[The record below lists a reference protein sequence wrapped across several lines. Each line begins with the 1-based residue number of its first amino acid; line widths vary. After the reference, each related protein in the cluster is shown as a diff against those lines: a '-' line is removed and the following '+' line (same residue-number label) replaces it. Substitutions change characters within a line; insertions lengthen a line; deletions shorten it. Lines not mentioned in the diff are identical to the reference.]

1 MLLALSLKS
10 FPRHWTSTR
19 QFEDDSE
26 KRNQMSITQVG
37 ESKFESFVRKILV
50 EQIPRSFVEGF
61 DAISKSPQTRRL
73 GRRPKVIFTS
83 NLHLWNDKFSIWA
96 AHHREHGTKLVIS
109 QHGGLNGQGLIPTRA
124 EYHENKIAD
133 CHLPW
138 GWKSES
144 QSSRNIPAL
153 INIGKMRFDDQ
164 SKAEKLL
171 LITDC
176 TYRYGR
182 KPWVSTMDNDAY
194 IADLR
199 GFVGQ
204 LKPDI
209 RSNVVVRLHHHSALY
224 DADHAERWR
233 SFDPDLT
240 MDEGKS
246 SMDKLRAQSRIA
258 VCTTLGTSE
267 IEQFGRN
274 FPTLLMLNP
283 LTHPIRS
290 DCRELFSLM
299 KQVGLF
305 HESPQAA
312 AMHIDRIWTD
322 TNKWWNQDDVQAVVK
337 QYLARFGRESDHPLR
352 EIRKILKSISR
363 S

>member
-1 MLLALSLKS
+1 MLLALSLRS
-10 FPRHWTSTR
+10 FPRYWNSTKR
-19 QFEDDSE
+19 FNNDSE
-26 KRNQMSITQVG
+26 KRNELRIKNDG
-37 ESKFESFVRKILV
+37 ESEFESFVRKILV
-50 EQIPRSFVEGF
+50 EQISKSFVEGF
-61 DAISKSPQTRRL
+61 DAISKATQP
-73 GRRPKVIFTS
+73 RRPKVIFTS
-83 NLHLWNDKFSIWA
+83 NLHLWNDEFSIWA
-96 AHHREHGTKLVIS
+96 AHQWEHGTKLVIS
-109 QHGGLNGQGLIPTRA
+109 QHGGLNGQGLFPTRA

-182 KPWVSTMDNDAY
+182 KPWVSTMDNDTY
-194 IADLR
+194 IGDLQ

-233 SFDPDLT
+233 SFDPGIAL
-240 MDEGKS
+240 DEGAV

-290 DCRELFSLM
+290 DCRELFSMM
-299 KQVGLF
+299 KQVDLL

-312 AMHIDRIWTD
+312 AMHIESIWTD

-352 EIRKILKSISR
+352 EIRKILKTISQ

>member
-10 FPRHWTSTR
+10 FPRYWNSTKR
-19 QFEDDSE
+19 FKYDSE
-26 KRNQMSITQVG
+26 KRNQMSVTQAG

-50 EQIPRSFVEGF
+50 EQIPKTFVEGF
-61 DAISKSPQTRRL
+61 DAISKAMQPRRV
-73 GRRPKVIFTS
+73 GKRPKAIFTS
-83 NLHLWNDKFSIWA
+83 NLHLWNDEFSIWA
-96 AHHREHGTKLVIS
+96 AQQRENGTKLVIS
-109 QHGGLNGQGLIPTRA
+109 QHGGLNGQGLFPTRA

-153 INIGKMRFDDQ
+153 INVGKMRFGDQ

-182 KPWVSTMDNDAY
+182 KPWVSTMDNDTY
-194 IADLR
+194 IGDLQ

-224 DADHAERWR
+224 DVDHAERWR
-233 SFDPDLT
+233 SFDPGIAL
-240 MDEGKS
+240 DEGEVS
-246 SMDKLRAQSRIA
+246 TDKLRAQSRIA

-290 DCRELFSLM
+290 DCHELFSMM
-299 KQVGLF
+299 KQVGLL

-337 QYLARFGRESDHPLR
+337 QYLARFGRESDRPIR
-352 EIRKILKSISR
+352 EIRKTLISICR
-363 S
+363 T